1 MFKLKVYNLKLPYI
15 MSLSKKDIDKLNSY
29 IRKNNS
35 SSNISDI
42 KQITNKK
49 PEKSNNPSDVDDPNR
64 IFYSIIDNSNSLYE
78 TSQTNKTLKRS
89 EETFFNRS
97 NNENNPSRDLSV
109 EEELYDEFNYLL
121 DE

>member
-78 TSQTNKTLKRS
+78 T
-89 EETFFNRS
+89 FFNRS
-97 NNENNPSRDLSV
+97 NNENNPSQDLSV

>member
-1 MFKLKVYNLKLPYI
+1 MFKLNVYNSKLPYI

-29 IRKNNS
+29 IKMNNS

-49 PEKSNNPSDVDDPNR
+49 PDKSNNPIDVHDPNR
-64 IFYSIIDNSNSLYE
+64 IFYSIIDNSDSLYE

-97 NNENNPSRDLSV
+97 NNKNNPSQDLSV

>member
-15 MSLSKKDIDKLNSY
+15 MSLSKKDIDKFNSY

-97 NNENNPSRDLSV
+97 NNENNPSHDLSV
-109 EEELYDEFNYLL
+109 EEELYEEFNYLL

>member
-15 MSLSKKDIDKLNSY
+15 MSLSKKDIDKFNSY

-97 NNENNPSRDLSV
+97 NNENNPSQDLSV

>member
-78 TSQTNKTLKRS
+78 TSQTNKALKRS
-89 EETFFNRS
+89 EETFFNRR
-97 NNENNPSRDLSV
+97 NNENNPSQDLSV

>member
-78 TSQTNKTLKRS
+78 TSQTNKALKRS

-97 NNENNPSRDLSV
+97 NNENNPSQDLSV